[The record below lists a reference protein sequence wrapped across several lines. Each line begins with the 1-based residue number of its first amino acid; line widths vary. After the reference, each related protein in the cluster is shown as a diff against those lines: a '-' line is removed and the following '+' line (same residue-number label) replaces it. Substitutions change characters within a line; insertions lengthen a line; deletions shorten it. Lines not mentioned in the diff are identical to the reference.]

1 MIIAHIS
8 NTGGETIV
16 TKRQEQKRVDM
27 ARGIL
32 RLEQDELLWT
42 RKMLLDHMGYKNYRD
57 VNAFVD
63 KLKQNKH
70 VTVQQDG
77 KIEWFRSSGPGNIW
91 LNAKKEGN
99 NIMQATG
106 EPAAGDNISILIDR
120 FTSNWCGRIP
130 LEEEY
135 SKFSRSFLKARVPWL
150 TSDEFYLFGCNRQGA
165 HAVFPGSTT
174 PLNGW
179 NPTSAGRTARN
190 RYLSVDL
197 EELLSQEV

>member
-1 MIIAHIS
+1 MS
-8 NTGGETIV
+8 
-16 TKRQEQKRVDM
+16 
-27 ARGIL
+27 RGIL
-32 RLEQDELLWT
+32 QLEMEELQWN
-42 RKMLLDHMGYKNYRD
+42 RKMLMDHMGYRNYRD
-57 VNAFVD
+57 INAFLD
-63 KLKQNKH
+63 ILITNKH
-70 VTVQQDG
+70 VTCQKDG

-99 NIMQATG
+99 NKLMQATG

-135 SKFSRSFLKARVPWL
+135 NKFSRSFLKARVPWL
-150 TSDEFYLFGCNRQGA
+150 TSDEFYLFGCNRRGN
-165 HAVFPGSTT
+165 HLVFPGSTT